1 MIVDT
6 QQMLTV
12 VIFVWG
18 ITYYFYFIPIA
29 YVCVLFLNNK
39 HVLCLQ

>member
-1 MIVDT
+1 MRVDT

-12 VIFVWG
+12 VIFVGWD
-18 ITYYFYFIPIA
+18 YVLYFLPIS
-29 YVCVLFLNNK
+29 YVYSLFLNNK